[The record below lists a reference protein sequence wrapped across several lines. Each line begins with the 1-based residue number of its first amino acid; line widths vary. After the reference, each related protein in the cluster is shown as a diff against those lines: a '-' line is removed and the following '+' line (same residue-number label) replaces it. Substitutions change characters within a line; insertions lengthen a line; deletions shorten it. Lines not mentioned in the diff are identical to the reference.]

1 MRLAAD
7 NALQTHGLHQA
18 PDGATCH
25 VKAFPLHLVPDLV
38 GAIDGEVLVEDPKD
52 LRLQRL
58 VPADARRPA
67 VGAPPPRIRLMIG

>member
-18 PDGATCH
+18 PDGAAGH

-38 GAIDGEVLVEDPKD
+38 SAIAGEVLVEDPKD
-52 LRLQRL
+52 PRLQRL

-67 VGAPPPRIRLMIG
+67 FGAPPTRVRLMQG